1 VRREGAGR
9 VIRAAVIALAV
20 GVGLGGCGFGEG
32 DEQDGGASLRVTQD
46 FGREELA
53 ADEVEAVREDQTV
66 LRLLQSHHDV
76 ETRFGGKFVEAIDGV
91 EGSGGGGTRDW
102 FFFVNGVLADEG
114 AGDWEVEVG
123 DVIQWDNR
131 DWSATQRIPA
141 IVGAY
146 PEPFR
151 SGTEGERLPVRLE
164 CADSDDEAC
173 GDVKDSL
180 TEAGARVSSSQLA
193 ASGGQ
198 ELIRVLVGTWDELR
212 DVRTPATLEEGPE
225 ASGVFARFADEGERL
240 ELLDED
246 GDVVRTADA
255 GTGLVAATALEQQ
268 AVVWLVTGLEDVG
281 VQAAAAILDAR
292 SLRNAFAVA
301 ATPDGPV
308 KLPLSEEDGE

>member
-1 VRREGAGR
+1 MTRLA
-9 VIRAAVIALAV
+9 ALALLLSV
-20 GVGLGGCGFGEG
+20 FLGGCGFGEG
-32 DEQDGGASLRVTQD
+32 EAQEGGADLRVTKD
-46 FGREELA
+46 FGHEEVA
-53 ADEVEAVREDQTV
+53 AEKIDTVHEDESVM
-66 LRLLQSHHDV
+66 RLLQSRHDV
-76 ETRFGGKFVEAIDGV
+76 ETRFGGNFVEAIDGV

-102 FFFVNGVLADEG
+102 FYFVNGIWADRG
-114 AGDWEVEVG
+114 AADWEVHAG

-131 DWSATQRIPA
+131 DWSAKERIPA

-151 SGTEGERLPVRLE
+151 SGFEGERLPVRLE
-164 CADSDDEAC
+164 CADADDQAC
-173 GDVKDSL
+173 KDVKATL
-180 TEAGARVSSSQLA
+180 TEAGARVSSAQLA

-225 ASGVFARFADEGERL
+225 ASGVFARFVDDGTRL

-246 GDVVRTADA
+246 GDVARTADV
-255 GTGLVAATALEQQ
+255 GTGLVAATALEEQ
-268 AVVWLVTGLEDVG
+268 AVVWMVTGLEDIG
-281 VQAAAAILDAR
+281 VQAAAAALDAR

-308 KLPLSEEDGE
+308 KLPVLEEDGE

>member
-1 VRREGAGR
+1 MRRFS
-9 VIRAAVIALAV
+9 AVAV
-20 GVGLGGCGFGEG
+20 GAALCLAGCGFGEG
-32 DEQDGGASLRVTQD
+32 EEREGGADLRVTTD
-46 FGREELA
+46 FGHRELGA
-53 ADEVEAVREDQTV
+53 ATLETVHEDDTV
-66 LRLLQSHHDV
+66 MRLLQSEYDV
-76 ETRFGGKFVEAIDGV
+76 ETRFGGKFVEEIEGV

-102 FFFVNGVLADEG
+102 FYWVNGVLADRG
-114 AGDWEVEVG
+114 AGDWEVQPG

-131 DWSATQRIPA
+131 DWLATQRVPA

-164 CADSDDEAC
+164 CADSGDQAC
-173 GDVKDSL
+173 SDVKDAL
-180 TEAGARVSSSQLA
+180 TTAGARVSSAQLA
-193 ASGGQ
+193 ASGGE
-198 ELIRVLVGTWDELR
+198 ELVRVLVGTWDELR

-246 GDVVRTADA
+246 GDVVRDADV
-255 GTGLVAATALEQQ
+255 GTGLVAATALEEQ
-268 AVVWLVTGLEDVG
+268 AVVWIVTGLDDAG
-281 VQAAAAILDAR
+281 VQAASAVLDPR

-308 KLPLSEEDGE
+308 KLPLLDGDGQ